1 MIMSVYK
8 GQITLCGKVHEV
20 EVRDGERL
28 VDGLPIEDFIISLSA
43 EERLRLFQVGS
54 SLSTGVSPSAVLAAM
69 ESDILN

>member
-1 MIMSVYK
+1 MRLRYETVSV
-8 GQITLCGKVHEV
+8 
-20 EVRDGERL
+20 
-28 VDGLPIEDFIISLSA
+28 SLSA

>member
-1 MIMSVYK
+1 MIMSVCK

-28 VDGLPIEDFIISLSA
+28 VDGLPIEDFIASLSTK
-43 EERLRLFQVGS
+43 EHLRLFQVGS
-54 SLSTGVSPSAVLAAM
+54 LLSTGVSPSAVLTAM